1 HTFIFLSFSL
11 TSTSLSF
18 PPFSLCH
25 SLLHIYHHFSS
36 FLPHFFLPQ
45 CLSLCL
51 SITVSSPPL
60 FLTSLSLPP
69 HISSSVFSPSV
80 PPHLFLKLHLAYIL
94 KCVTK
99 SFKTH
104 PIKQE
109 CLFTTISVS
118 VSGVHVY
125 QWMVG
130 CEWDDDAKEVKGYY
144 QDGYDGED
152 FIAFDLKTKT
162 WIAPTP
168 QALISRQKLDNEKAG
183 NTQRK
188 QYLTEICVDWL
199 KKYVNYGSSSLLRK
213 EPPSV
218 SLLQKTPSS
227 PVSCHATGFYPHRAA
242 MLWRKDGEDLYEG
255 VDQGEIL
262 PNHDGTFQMSVDLSS
277 VKPEDRGKYE
287 CVFQLLGVKDIV
299 IKLDKS
305 VIKTNEV
312 AVLALVIA
320 AVGFFIYRKKSGEK
334 PNHRRR
340 LFLLF

>member
-1 HTFIFLSFSL
+1 SAEKLDQFIDYLINRLIVNNSDHQIITEVFYRLLMTDCADLS
-11 TSTSLSF
+11 
-18 PPFSLCH
+18 
-25 SLLHIYHHFSS
+25 
-36 FLPHFFLPQ
+36 
-45 CLSLCL
+45 
-51 SITVSSPPL
+51 
-60 FLTSLSLPP
+60 
-69 HISSSVFSPSV
+69 
-80 PPHLFLKLHLAYIL
+80 
-94 KCVTK
+94 
-99 SFKTH
+99 
-104 PIKQE
+104 
-109 CLFTTISVS
+109 LFTTISVS

-305 VIKTNEV
+305 VIKTNEE
-312 AVLALVIA
+312 LE
-320 AVGFFIYRKKSGEK
+320 KSSGGSDESSAESLNSK
-334 PNHRRR
+334 TSGN
-340 LFLLF
+340 

>member
-1 HTFIFLSFSL
+1 VKRGCGLCVGMG
-11 TSTSLSF
+11 LSF
-18 PPFSLCH
+18 PAASA
-25 SLLHIYHHFSS
+25 
-36 FLPHFFLPQ
+36 
-45 CLSLCL
+45 
-51 SITVSSPPL
+51 
-60 FLTSLSLPP
+60 SLSLSIRSK
-69 HISSSVFSPSV
+69 HR
-80 PPHLFLKLHLAYIL
+80 
-94 KCVTK
+94 
-99 SFKTH
+99 
-104 PIKQE
+104 

-305 VIKTNEV
+305 VIKTNEEKSPPLIAIIIAIIIAAV

>member
-1 HTFIFLSFSL
+1 HQGSQTQMSWGPLLALSSQWGGG
-11 TSTSLSF
+11 
-18 PPFSLCH
+18 
-25 SLLHIYHHFSS
+25 HFSVRVS
-36 FLPHFFLPQ
+36 KKSRNISENVLLMTD
-45 CLSLCL
+45 CADLS
-51 SITVSSPPL
+51 
-60 FLTSLSLPP
+60 
-69 HISSSVFSPSV
+69 
-80 PPHLFLKLHLAYIL
+80 
-94 KCVTK
+94 
-99 SFKTH
+99 
-104 PIKQE
+104 
-109 CLFTTISVS
+109 LFTTISVS

-188 QYLTEICVDWL
+188 QYLTEICVDCL
-199 KKYVNYGSSSLLRK
+199 HTFIFLSFSLTSTSLSFPPFSLCHSLLHIYHHF
-213 EPPSV
+213 
-218 SLLQKTPSS
+218 SS
-227 PVSCHATGFYPHRAA
+227 FLPHFFLPHCHATGFYPHRAA

-287 CVFQLLGVKDIV
+287 CVFQLLGVKDI
-299 IKLDKS
+299 KS
-305 VIKTNEV
+305 PPLIAIIIAIIIAAV

>member
-1 HTFIFLSFSL
+1 RSHEHQGSQTQMSWGPLLALSSQWGGG
-11 TSTSLSF
+11 
-18 PPFSLCH
+18 
-25 SLLHIYHHFSS
+25 HFSVRVS
-36 FLPHFFLPQ
+36 KKSRNISENVLLMTD
-45 CLSLCL
+45 CADLS
-51 SITVSSPPL
+51 
-60 FLTSLSLPP
+60 
-69 HISSSVFSPSV
+69 
-80 PPHLFLKLHLAYIL
+80 
-94 KCVTK
+94 
-99 SFKTH
+99 
-104 PIKQE
+104 
-109 CLFTTISVS
+109 LFTTISVS

-199 KKYVNYGSSSLLRK
+199 KKYFAENDKKLEAVFLFLPP

-305 VIKTNEV
+305 KSPPLIAIIIAIIIAAV